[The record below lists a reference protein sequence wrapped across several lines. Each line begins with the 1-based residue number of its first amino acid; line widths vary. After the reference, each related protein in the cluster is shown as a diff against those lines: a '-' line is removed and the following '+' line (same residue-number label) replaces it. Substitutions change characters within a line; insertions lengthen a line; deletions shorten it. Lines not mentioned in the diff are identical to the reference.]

1 MVTSVAMSH
10 SSFVFWFL
18 TDSFSDICKPAER
31 RNMCGRVW
39 KAQQR
44 KCISPG
50 SLFTADTS
58 LQSFTYKMCL
68 STLDCVQ
75 RAQKISAIQSCKTL
89 CTPQF
94 LLSFPFLNF
103 SVFLFH
109 LTLLL
114 HLLSLFPHS
123 SAELSLPAYFS
134 VFHMASPHPPWS
146 LSLVQHFLLVSLV
159 SLSRGFPPFFP
170 SSFHFL
176 NFSSSALFLTLP
188 QICTLVIFSVSVF
201 SVPLELFL
209 LLPSASFPPAL
220 LLFTYP
226 SAVTSASTHFLP
238 LFHFLS
244 PSFFSTHGKH
254 KVCALGSTTTQKWN
268 CTHAFRLIKL

>member
-1 MVTSVAMSH
+1 MEEFEKLSKGSAFHQGHCSLLTHHYSPSHIKCVCPHWTVSKGLRKSQQYKVAKLSAH
-10 SSFVFWFL
+10 LSF
-18 TDSFSDICKPAER
+18 
-31 RNMCGRVW
+31 
-39 KAQQR
+39 
-44 KCISPG
+44 
-50 SLFTADTS
+50 
-58 LQSFTYKMCL
+58 
-68 STLDCVQ
+68 
-75 RAQKISAIQSCKTL
+75 
-89 CTPQF
+89 
-94 LLSFPFLNF
+94 SFPFLNF

-134 VFHMASPHPPWS
+134 VFRMASPHPPWS

-159 SLSRGFPPFFP
+159 SLSRGLPPFFP

-244 PSFFSTHGKH
+244 PSFFSTHDKH

>member
-1 MVTSVAMSH
+1 MVTSVATSH

-94 LLSFPFLNF
+94 LLSFPFL
-103 SVFLFH
+103 
-109 LTLLL
+109 
-114 HLLSLFPHS
+114 SLIS
-123 SAELSLPAYFS
+123 
-134 VFHMASPHPPWS
+134 
-146 LSLVQHFLLVSLV
+146 
-159 SLSRGFPPFFP
+159 P
-170 SSFHFL
+170 SSFFILHFYFISSRCFHTVQL
-176 NFSSSALFLTLP
+176 NF
-188 QICTLVIFSVSVF
+188 
-201 SVPLELFL
+201 
-209 LLPSASFPPAL
+209 
-220 LLFTYP
+220 
-226 SAVTSASTHFLP
+226 HFLP
-238 LFHFLS
+238 TFLYSAWLPLTPHDPCPLFS
-244 PSFFSTHGKH
+244 IFF
-254 KVCALGSTTTQKWN
+254 
-268 CTHAFRLIKL
+268 

>member
-1 MVTSVAMSH
+1 MVTSVAISH

-31 RNMCGRVW
+31 RNMCGIVW

-94 LLSFPFLNF
+94 LLSFPFLSLISPLPF
-103 SVFLFH
+103 SSYTFTSSPLVVSTQFSWTFTSCLLFCI
-109 LTLLL
+109 
-114 HLLSLFPHS
+114 PH
-123 SAELSLPAYFS
+123 
-134 VFHMASPHPPWS
+134 
-146 LSLVQHFLLVSLV
+146 
-159 SLSRGFPPFFP
+159 GFPSPP
-170 SSFHFL
+170 MILVPCSA
-176 NFSSSALFLTLP
+176 FSSSFISFTVSGSPPFL
-188 QICTLVIFSVSVF
+188 S
-201 SVPLELFL
+201 FL
-209 LLPSASFPPAL
+209 LSFP
-220 LLFTYP
+220 
-226 SAVTSASTHFLP
+226 
-238 LFHFLS
+238 
-244 PSFFSTHGKH
+244 
-254 KVCALGSTTTQKWN
+254 
-268 CTHAFRLIKL
+268 